1 MAWLIPQSGD
11 CDFDEDWAH
20 KNPDYCDPLF
30 WLPWPRLL
38 CLKITGRRWWK
49 IALRCTDHDA
59 TDSDRCPACNPPTI
73 SLASPDG
80 RRQRCEMKPFPTRF
94 EIYMDDDPET
104 LAAKVSCL
112 MPKPA
117 T

>member
-1 MAWLIPQSGD
+1 MADSTVSD

-49 IALRCTDHDA
+49 
-59 TDSDRCPACNPPTI
+59 
-73 SLASPDG
+73 
-80 RRQRCEMKPFPTRF
+80 
-94 EIYMDDDPET
+94 
-104 LAAKVSCL
+104 
-112 MPKPA
+112 
-117 T
+117 